1 MKVLHLVQGYYP
13 AIGGTEFLI
22 KNISERLIADYGD
35 EVSVITTNAYNCDA
49 FTNRHAELM
58 APGEQTINGVN
69 VKRLAVVNGLAPLLG
84 RAQSLAYRL
93 RLPYN
98 DLLRTLYGGPLL
110 RGIFA
115 AMREADA
122 DVVAA
127 SSFPLMHMYYAARV
141 SRLKHIPLVLHG
153 GLHPQDDW
161 GFGRANIIRAI
172 AKADAYIANT
182 TYEKQYLVE
191 QGIGRDKIHV
201 VGVGT
206 DVEVFA
212 AADGARF
219 RRSIGLDAQPLL
231 AFVGQ
236 QGGHKGIETIIQ
248 AMPFVW
254 RQVPEA
260 RLVIAGARTA
270 YSEVIDDMIAELPRE
285 SQAKITTLSDFSE
298 GEKADILSAC
308 DIFVSP
314 SGFESFGITYLEA
327 WSCAKPVIGTRSG
340 AIPSVIAEGKDGL
353 LIDYKDHRE
362 LAGAMLEL
370 LSDEGVRQEMGENGR
385 SKVLAKYTWSKVAAK
400 FRSVY
405 AQVA

>member
-22 KNISERLIADYGD
+22 KNISERLAADYGD
-35 EVSVITTNAYNCDA
+35 EVSVITTNAYNTDA
-49 FTNRHAELM
+49 FTNRRAQVM
-58 APGEQTINGVN
+58 APGEETINGVRVN
-69 VKRLAVVNGLAPLLG
+69 RLAVINGLAPVLG
-84 RAQSLAYRL
+84 GAQSVAYRL

-98 DLLRTLYGGPLL
+98 DWLRTLYGGPLL

-115 AMREADA
+115 AMRDVEV

-127 SSFPLMHMYYAARV
+127 SSFPLMHMYYADRI
-141 SRLKHIPLVLHG
+141 SRKKNIPLVLHG
-153 GLHPQDDW
+153 GLHPEDVW
-161 GFGRANIIRAI
+161 GFDRDNMLSVIRRAN
-172 AKADAYIANT
+172 AYIANT
-182 TYEKQYLVE
+182 TYEKKYLVE
-191 QGIGRDKIHV
+191 QGIDKDKIHV

-206 DVEVFA
+206 EVEVFA
-212 AADGARF
+212 AADGRRF

-270 YSEVIDDMIAELPRE
+270 YSQIIDEMIAGLPGE
-285 SQAKITTLSDFSE
+285 SRGKVTTLSNFTES
-298 GEKADILSAC
+298 EKADILAAC
-308 DIFVSP
+308 DVFVSP

-353 LIDYKDHRE
+353 LVDYKDYRE
-362 LAGAMLEL
+362 LAGAILEL
-370 LSDEGVRQEMGENGR
+370 LSDEAVRLAMGDNGR
-385 SKVLAKYTWSKVAAK
+385 RKVLAKYTWSKVAAK

>member
-1 MKVLHLVQGYYP
+1 MRVLHLVQGYYP

-22 KNISERLIADYGD
+22 KNISERLIADHGD

-49 FTNRHAELM
+49 FTNRRAELM
-58 APGEQTINGVN
+58 SPGEETVNGVK

-98 DLLRTLYGGPLL
+98 DWLRTLYGGPLL

-115 AMREADA
+115 AMREAEP

-127 SSFPLMHMYYAARV
+127 SSFPLMHMYYAAHIA
-141 SRLKHIPLVLHG
+141 SKKHVPLVLHG

-161 GFGRANIIRAI
+161 GFGRANILKVIG
-172 AKADAYIANT
+172 KADAYIANT
-182 TYEKQYLVE
+182 TYEKKYLVDK
-191 QGIGRDKIHV
+191 GIDKDKIHV

-219 RRSIGLDAQPLL
+219 RRSIGLDAEPLL

-254 RQVPEA
+254 RQAPEA

-270 YSEVIDDMIAELPRE
+270 YSEVIDEMIARLPRA
-285 SQAKITTLSDFSE
+285 SRDKVITLTDFSE
-298 GEKADILSAC
+298 NEKADILAAC

-353 LIDYKDHRE
+353 LVDYKDYRE
-362 LAGAMLEL
+362 LAGAILEL
-370 LSDEGVRQEMGENGR
+370 LNDEVVRLAMGENGR
-385 SKVLAKYTWSKVAAK
+385 RKVLEKYTWSKVAAK